1 MATISGFILP
11 LMAMAAM
18 SEIAAMLG
26 GEDENGLGLICGLC
40 AAGCMLNGIRNI
52 FGALM

>member
-1 MATISGFILP
+1 MP

-18 SEIAAMLG
+18 AEIVAMLG
-26 GEDENGLGLICGLC
+26 GDDENGLGLISGLC
-40 AAGCMLNGIRNI
+40 AAGCMLGGIRVV